1 MQTKEL
7 KKRLQESSD
16 LELHVV
22 SHSGSHFY
30 LIQIRCQNEEVDLL
44 RGWRGQPKVY
54 RSLEQATGELKRLG
68 VKKAVLASNV
78 AQDEVVGREPNY
90 SGLTAHLPLSF

>member
-1 MQTKEL
+1 MQIKEL
-7 KKRLQESSD
+7 KKRLQDYSD

-30 LIQIRCQNEEVDLL
+30 LIQIRYQNEVDLL